1 METTPDGRTERLCVG
16 EEPPGGGAKE
26 KNLRSHRP
34 RWKRIG
40 FPLVRID
47 FGSAAHTVH
56 NNFAF
61 ILPLFANLL
70 LKRVTIVT
78 QQVTKENPTV
88 IVVTFPLLA
97 REQTQNEV
105 CTSYTVG
112 TCQDSFCGT
121 M

>member
-1 METTPDGRTERLCVG
+1 VVG
-16 EEPPGGGAKE
+16 
-26 KNLRSHRP
+26 
-34 RWKRIG
+34 
-40 FPLVRID
+40 ID
-47 FGSAAHTVH
+47 VGSAAHSVH

-61 ILPLFANLL
+61 ILPPVYKPLFEA
-70 LKRVTIVT
+70 RDIVT